1 MLRVLG
7 KASVG
12 RERRGPEE
20 LRRSQMALWKR
31 EHLRWVLKNGQDFVR
46 WRRTR
51 EKHPRLDGPQHK
63 GTGSGKS
70 AVGLRLVSS
79 FNVRFRSQRR
89 SEPVPEVLG
98 GHVGFN
104 EQEGATDGSKETKL
118 PESTAQLLQSV
129 WYSQSEARGRN

>member
-1 MLRVLG
+1 MGLEERARFCQVEKNEG
-7 KASVG
+7 EASQV
-12 RERRGPEE
+12 
-20 LRRSQMALWKR
+20 
-31 EHLRWVLKNGQDFVR
+31 
-46 WRRTR
+46 
-51 EKHPRLDGPQHK
+51 DGPQHK

-104 EQEGATDGSKETKL
+104 EQEGATEGSKETKL